1 MNTGS
6 SGDVPPPPP
15 AGDSAATPDR
25 HDAEPAPPRPSLTP
39 DDFDIVP
46 GLARDRQN
54 AADPSHPPLDDSVP
68 LFEDPLTTGPIS
80 LRDELIGPKNRPDP
94 WAHRR
99 GEPRTFA
106 FFWTMFILI
115 AVAGS
120 VMWVARYAALTTGA
134 YAPAARIMLI
144 VVGVGMTL
152 LWPMVRLSQATP
164 PRPVPLHALID
175 TWIVLLPIQVV
186 LWPLVFLAGWPVNI
200 VLGVAGNFLAW
211 GLLTGGILAIALAGP
226 TLQHPSDPRL
236 ARRTLWMLTMVA
248 LTLGAPLII
257 LLSRMANPDG
267 SIEEPLS
274 MFSPLTSVAVLTGR
288 GMLGPQNPIAAW
300 QWECILAVLLAGCA
314 AWVLAFVR
322 HRLGKPVSDA

>member
-1 MNTGS
+1 M
-6 SGDVPPPPP
+6 
-15 AGDSAATPDR
+15 
-25 HDAEPAPPRPSLTP
+25 TP
-39 DDFDIVP
+39 DDYDIVP
-46 GLARDRQN
+46 GLALDRDSTAN
-54 AADPSHPPLDDSVP
+54 ISDPPPDDSAP
-68 LFEDPLTTGPIS
+68 LFEDPLATTPIS

-152 LWPMVRLSQATP
+152 LWPMVRLSQASP

-186 LWPLVFLAGWPVNI
+186 LWPLVFLAGWPASI

-211 GLLTGGILAIALAGP
+211 GLLTGGVLAIALSGP
-226 TLQHPSDPRL
+226 TPPLQHPRDPRL
-236 ARRTLWMLTMVA
+236 VGRTLWMLSMVA

-257 LLSRMANPDG
+257 LLLRVASPDG
-267 SIEEPLS
+267 TFEDRLS

-322 HRLGKPVSDA
+322 DRLGKATSDA